1 MDRAVDEDVVDRAR
15 TGDERARQEL
25 IAGHL
30 PLVYNIVGR
39 ALNGHPDTD
48 DVVQE
53 TMLRAVDGLPEL
65 REPSAFRSW
74 LVAIAMN
81 QVRDRHRAQQAAQAG
96 GGLDEVRELPD
107 PASDFVTLTIV
118 RLGLSGQR
126 REVAEAT
133 RWLEPAEREL
143 LALWWQEA
151 AGELSRAEL
160 AAALELSP
168 QHAAV
173 RVQRAKERLDTARLV
188 VRALA
193 AAPACPE
200 LATLTADW
208 DGRPGALWRKRIA
221 RHARDCA
228 DCQGRARD
236 LVPAEGLLAGL
247 ALLPLPRRLHAKT
260 TANGTGGKHG
270 TNGTSSAHGTG
281 AAHQHAA
288 GHPSR
293 HRPGGGRR
301 RAAHPR
307 GRRRL
312 TVLTLGALATIVAA
326 GLVWDGLRP
335 VPESSTAATA
345 PTRTQA
351 EPAALMPPGAAFVLD
366 AVSGVAPSL
375 APSGPA
381 SPSASA
387 SASPTP
393 SPSPSPSTSPSPSS
407 SPAAS
412 PTAVQAPPSPA
423 TAPRAGSAAAPAG
436 NDVQQVLS
444 LVNTQRAQNG
454 CGPLTEN
461 SKLQAAAQG
470 QSDDMAARQFF
481 DHTNPDGAGPQQ
493 RIDATGYQWSSWG
506 ENIARGQNNAASV
519 MDSWMNSPG
528 HRANIL
534 NCSFKEIGIGV
545 HYGTGGPWWTQDFGS
560 PA

>member
-25 IAGHL
+25 ISGHL

-65 REPSAFRSW
+65 REPGAFRSW

-96 GGLDEVRELPD
+96 GGLDEAREIAD
-107 PASDFVTLTIV
+107 PASDFVALTIV

-151 AGELSRAEL
+151 AGELNRAEL
-160 AAALELSP
+160 AAALELTP
-168 QHAAV
+168 QHTAV
-173 RVQRAKERLDTARLV
+173 RVQRAKERLDTARVV

-193 AAPACPE
+193 ATPACPE
-200 LATLTADW
+200 LAALTADW
-208 DGRPGALWRKRIA
+208 DGQPGALWRKRIA

-228 DCQGRARD
+228 TCQGRADD

-247 ALLPLPRRLHAKT
+247 ALLPLPRRLHARPT
-260 TANGTGGKHG
+260 ASANGTGTGTGHG
-270 TNGTSSAHGTG
+270 TAHGGRAAARSG
-281 AAHQHAA
+281 AAHRPTA
-288 GHPSR
+288 GHGSR
-293 HRPGGGRR
+293 QRPGAGRR
-301 RAAHPR
+301 RSTRPR
-307 GRRRL
+307 GRRRV
-312 TVLTLGALATIVAA
+312 TVLALGALAALVAA
-326 GLVWDGLRP
+326 GLVWDGLQPTPR
-335 VPESSTAATA
+335 TADAAGA
-345 PTRTQA
+345 PPRTSA
-351 EPAALMPPGAAFVLD
+351 EPAGLLIPGAGVVLD
-366 AVSGVAPSL
+366 AVSGVASPSPTA
-375 APSGPA
+375 APS
-381 SPSASA
+381 S
-387 SASPTP
+387 
-393 SPSPSPSTSPSPSS
+393 SPSPSQPQPPSAAPSTLQAAPPTAA
-407 SPAAS
+407 PAAT
-412 PTAVQAPPSPA
+412 PTT
-423 TAPRAGSAAAPAG
+423 TAPRAGAAAG
-436 NDVQQVLS
+436 SDVQQVLS

-454 CGPLTEN
+454 CGPLSAN

-470 QSDDMAARQFF
+470 QSNDMAARQFF

-493 RIDATGYQWSSWG
+493 RIDAAGYQWSSWG
-506 ENIARGQNNAASV
+506 ENIAKGQGNASSV
-519 MDSWMNSPG
+519 MESWMNSPG

-545 HYGTGGPWWTQDFGS
+545 HYGSGGPWWTQDFGS